1 MEATWSLCCVCKK
14 QMVGKEMEGAGGSE
28 RRGENDARGCTE
40 NGGRW
45 GQLER
50 SVRRKAGRAGKE
62 VRKCEE
68 SLP

>member
-1 MEATWSLCCVCKK
+1 MGEA
-14 QMVGKEMEGAGGSE
+14 EGSE
-28 RRGENDARGCTE
+28 QSGENDARGCTE

-45 GQLER
+45 GHLER
-50 SVRRKAGRAGKE
+50 SVRKKAGKAGKE